1 MKRNKYI
8 KYIISSLL
16 ISILSLAW
24 IIAIYHSNKIDIE
37 SKLEP
42 SLRVAI
48 DRDLNTRFVKSG
60 MPYYTPNSSTKINK
74 KLITKD
80 GKSEKMYLYRK
91 TDIPRYTNFMDELI
105 KQSCLNDF
113 LPIDP
118 DTLNNY
124 FNNELQLK
132 NIHLTTAIKITNLT
146 QKHTKTTQ
154 DTIIH
159 HCVDY
164 KYSYL
169 LGNED
174 ELRLDAYI
182 HYVFITIL
190 FYKGVI
196 WLPLFISICT
206 LIICFLFSIKYYQF
220 MKENKIAQLD
230 DQTYRLGENIFNIKE
245 GILYKNG
252 KPCKIR
258 KQKFKL
264 LFAFLQA
271 PNNFLSMNDINN
283 IVWEDSK
290 NNLIPSRI
298 HTLVSDLRKDI
309 APDLDI
315 TKETNKGYRLC
326 SHVN

>member
-1 MKRNKYI
+1 
-8 KYIISSLL
+8 
-16 ISILSLAW
+16 
-24 IIAIYHSNKIDIE
+24 
-37 SKLEP
+37 
-42 SLRVAI
+42 
-48 DRDLNTRFVKSG
+48 

>member
-1 MKRNKYI
+1 M
-8 KYIISSLL
+8 
-16 ISILSLAW
+16 
-24 IIAIYHSNKIDIE
+24 
-37 SKLEP
+37 
-42 SLRVAI
+42 
-48 DRDLNTRFVKSG
+48 
-60 MPYYTPNSSTKINK
+60 
-74 KLITKD
+74 
-80 GKSEKMYLYRK
+80 
-91 TDIPRYTNFMDELI
+91 DIPRYTYFMDESL

-113 LPIDP
+113 LPINS

-132 NIHLTTAIKITNLT
+132 NIHTTTTIKITDLAH
-146 QKHTKTTQ
+146 KKTKTVQ
-154 DTIIH
+154 NTIPH
-159 HCVDY
+159 HSY
-164 KYSYL
+164 NHKYSYL

-182 HYVFITIL
+182 YYTSRTVL
-190 FYKGVI
+190 FYKGII
-196 WLPLFISICT
+196 WLPLFIILST
-206 LIICFLFSIKYYQF
+206 LILCFLFSIKYYRS

-283 IVWEDSK
+283 VVWEDSK